1 MVGMYMHFTNLLC
14 DSIIAQFI
22 AVGCEVVSGHGCLVV
37 SSLTAIYKYISI
49 SQSSLLLV
57 LLSLV

>member
-1 MVGMYMHFTNLLC
+1 MHFTNLLC